1 MIREIEL
8 HRAEQRTLK
17 ISALGCFVIAVVAL
31 WASYSSSSQAIL
43 LDGFFNATYFLAGL
57 FTIKVSRLVL
67 QGDDDHF
74 PFGYSFFEPLVNCIK
89 GLLILGVSVMALI
102 GALQALLSGGR
113 SIEAG
118 IATAYGAFASVMACG
133 LAWITHRGYQ
143 QSASPLLKADADG
156 WIVNAAISTAVLLAF
171 AGIWMIEGSPYT
183 FMAPY
188 IDPVLVVVVVLISLS
203 VPIRMA
209 WTALMGLLNR
219 APSPEITDQVTTII
233 RNSLEGLPVKELF
246 VRVIQPGRV
255 RWILVHVVLPKDY
268 RPENLKALDDQRGET
283 LEALKG
289 NYQYAI
295 LDMLFTT
302 ERTWG
307 APMNESTKLTLD

>member
-1 MIREIEL
+1 MSSEL
-8 HRAEQRTLK
+8 EQHRAEQKSLV
-17 ISALGCFVIAVVAL
+17 ISALGCLIIAVVAL

-43 LDGFFNATYFLAGL
+43 LDGFFNMTYFLAGL
-57 FTIKVSRLVL
+57 FTIKVSRLVQ
-67 QGDDDHF
+67 QGDDIHF
-74 PFGYSFFEPLVNCIK
+74 PYGYSFFEPLVNGIK

-118 IATAYGAFASVMACG
+118 IAMAYGAFASITAWF
-133 LAWITHRGYQ
+133 LAWVTHQGYSH
-143 QSASPLLKADADG
+143 SASPLVKVDADG

-171 AGIWMIEGSPYT
+171 VGIWTIEGSRFEYL
-183 FMAPY
+183 APY
-188 IDPVLVVVVVLISLS
+188 IDPVLVLVVVLISLS

-219 APSPEITDQVTTII
+219 APSPEITGQVTTIVS
-233 RNSLEGLPVKELF
+233 NSLKELPVNELF

-255 RWILVHVVLPKDY
+255 RLISAHVILPEDY
-268 RPENLKALDDQRGET
+268 RPENLKALDRQRSKT
-283 LEALKG
+283 LEALKI
-289 NYQYAI
+289 NYQNVV

-307 APMNESTKLTLD
+307 APINESPKI

>member
-1 MIREIEL
+1 MTSEIEQ
-8 HRAEQRTLK
+8 HRAEQQSL
-17 ISALGCFVIAVVAL
+17 ILSATGCFLIALVAL

-67 QGDDDHF
+67 QGDDIHF
-74 PFGYSFFEPLVNCIK
+74 PFGYSFFEPLVNGIK

-102 GALQALLSGGR
+102 GALQALQTGGR

-118 IATAYGAFASVMACG
+118 IAIAYGAFASLMAWA
-133 LAWITHRGYQ
+133 LAWITHRGYTR
-143 QSASPLLKADADG
+143 SASPLVKVDAEG

-171 AGIWMIEGSPYT
+171 VGIWMIEGSRFEY
-183 FMAPY
+183 MAPY
-188 IDPVLVVVVVLISLS
+188 IDPVLVLVVVLISLS

-219 APSPEITDQVTTII
+219 APPPEITDQITTII
-233 RNSLEGLPVKELF
+233 NNSLEPLPVNELF

-255 RWILVHVVLPKDY
+255 RWILAHVVLPEDY
-268 RPENLKALDDQRGET
+268 SPEDLQAMDRQRGKT
-283 LEALKG
+283 LEALKS
-289 NYQYAI
+289 NYQNVV

-302 ERTWG
+302 DRTWG
-307 APMNESTKLTLD
+307 APMNESTKL

>member
-1 MIREIEL
+1 MTSEIDQ
-8 HRAEQRTLK
+8 HRAEQRSLR
-17 ISALGCFVIAVVAL
+17 ISASGCFVIAVVAL
-31 WASYSSSSQAIL
+31 WASYLSSSQAIL

-67 QGDDDHF
+67 QGDDVHF
-74 PFGYSFFEPLVNCIK
+74 PFGYSFFEPLVNGIK

-118 IATAYGAFASVMACG
+118 IAMAYGAFAWIM
-133 LAWITHRGYQ
+133 AWITHRGYK
-143 QSASPLLKADADG
+143 QSASPLLKVDADG

-171 AGIWMIEGSPYT
+171 VGIWIIEGSPYA

-188 IDPVLVVVVVLISLS
+188 IDPVLVLVVVLISLS

-219 APSPEITDQVTTII
+219 APSPEITEQVTTII
-233 RNSLEGLPVKELF
+233 SNSLEPLPVKELF

-255 RWILVHVVLPKDY
+255 RWILAHVVLPVDY
-268 RPENLKALDDQRGET
+268 SPADLRALDRQRSET

-289 NYQYAI
+289 NYQNVI
-295 LDMLFTT
+295 LDLLFTT

-307 APMNESTKLTLD
+307 APMSESSKL